1 MKIKVGT
8 RLMAVREDRR
18 MSQEEMA
25 DLLGVSKSAYSR
37 LERNETMLTFD
48 EVSRYSQILN
58 VPVQELL
65 PEIFTVNNNPT
76 DHSNGIIFGSQ
87 IVTQNNHYH
96 YYSSEETL
104 KEFQSKIQLLEGELA
119 RLGGGKI
126 PDKS

>member
-58 VPVQELL
+58 VPVQELPDFL
-65 PEIFTVNNNPT
+65 NGTPT
-76 DHSNGIIFGSQ
+76 
-87 IVTQNNHYH
+87 
-96 YYSSEETL
+96 
-104 KEFQSKIQLLEGELA
+104 A
-119 RLGGGKI
+119 
-126 PDKS
+126 